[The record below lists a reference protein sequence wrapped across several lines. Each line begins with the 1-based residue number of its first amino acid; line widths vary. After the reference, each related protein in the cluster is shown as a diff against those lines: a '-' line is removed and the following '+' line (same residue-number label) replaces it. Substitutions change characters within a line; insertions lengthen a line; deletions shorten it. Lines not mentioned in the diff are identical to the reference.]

1 MGNAE
6 SAYELRDVTRYLV
19 ASSLE
24 VQGAGMPYRKVFTRL
39 SRVKSP
45 SDLPDALDYSMRCY
59 FDENAPYGASK
70 KGASVSLYDLTFMPQ
85 LASSYQQLIRSN
97 SSRLETLADAD
108 PLTITDWLDYFQP
121 LGRESVSSSGSVHY
135 KYYFYDIQ
143 DVINWLGEVDGAGA
157 HAAIQALQHIVLKE
171 YHSSQF
177 YSEIIIDHHCGM
189 AVTLPETLHLANEP
203 GYRQFFSAYAS
214 NAAGL
219 LAAYHHTAWGAMMG
233 Y

>member
-1 MGNAE
+1 M
-6 SAYELRDVTRYLV
+6 
-19 ASSLE
+19 SS
-24 VQGAGMPYRKVFTRL
+24 
-39 SRVKSP
+39 
-45 SDLPDALDYSMRCY
+45 
-59 FDENAPYGASK
+59 
-70 KGASVSLYDLTFMPQ
+70 
-85 LASSYQQLIRSN
+85 I
-97 SSRLETLADAD
+97 
-108 PLTITDWLDYFQP
+108 
-121 LGRESVSSSGSVHY
+121 
-135 KYYFYDIQ
+135 
-143 DVINWLGEVDGAGA
+143 DGAGA